1 MGRASVWFQ
10 RGRIVVLG
18 TLLILMS
25 STSTSWGQGAR
36 PTAKAGGAQS
46 ASLARYVPQKDLFL
60 YLEFDGVDAHA
71 TAWNASAASK
81 LLNET
86 KLGALLEDLASQGI
100 ELAQQSVPPAKRIK
114 GVEVVGVLKNLARQ
128 GFVIAVAGAN
138 PEDARLIVVL
148 RRGDRP
154 DVRRLLATITA
165 VSPAGEGNRQGA
177 SAPIRKG
184 ARTLN
189 PLGKEGSWWVE
200 KGDLILT
207 VAKKVDEVLAVI
219 DGKQPS
225 AVGHPLRTKLTKTE
239 NGFEPVAA
247 GFVDLTWL
255 PSLPPEAV
263 KFGLDGAKRVELQW
277 GFQDNALMSV
287 LRVVAPSPRRG
298 ALALLDQPTF
308 GISSLPPLPSNLT
321 GFTVLSVDL
330 VKTYDQIVALA
341 KLTSPAGDARVANF
355 EDLMRQRLSLDLRG
369 DLFRNV
375 GPKLAFYAQ
384 PAAPNQRAEKDPTLA
399 LLMQFTGLT
408 ISVQVRDQVAASKA
422 VDSLIET
429 LNSVLM
435 AQPPAPNAAPLQ
447 FQKLAGPRSKY
458 ELDMS
463 TARIAPQLAA
473 TYKPTV
479 IVGEDQLVIGATGS
493 AAERALARGR
503 SDQNWRPTGA
513 FLPMTRRLPANLVFL
528 NVSDPR
534 DSLPALV
541 EKVPTMIQQA
551 NAAIGQAQRQAGR
564 PGGGVSLQVDPD
576 KVPRPAELRRWL
588 FPASAALAVDA
599 QGVSFVLREPIPSIS
614 SPSAVAV
621 AVALLLPA
629 VQASR
634 EAARRV
640 QCTNNLKQIGLAF
653 HNYHAANNAFPRA
666 AITDKQGK
674 PLLSW
679 RVAILPYIEQ
689 QELYN
694 KFKLDEPWDSPHNKA
709 LLKEMPT
716 TYVCPSRSNAEPFAT
731 TYQVFSGKGAMFENG
746 QDIGIVSVTD
756 GTSNT
761 LLVVEAKAAVPWTK
775 PADLTFDPEA
785 APSLNGAGSPHPGGF
800 NSLFGDGSVRFIKNS
815 VNLDVFRAL
824 ITRNAGEVINADAF

>member
-1 MGRASVWFQ
+1 VS
-10 RGRIVVLG
+10 
-18 TLLILMS
+18 
-25 STSTSWGQGAR
+25 STSWGQGAR
-36 PTAKAGGAQS
+36 PTAKAAGAQS
-46 ASLARYVPQKDLFL
+46 ASLARYVPRQDLLF

-71 TAWNASAASK
+71 TAWRASAAYK
-81 LLNET
+81 LLNDT

-114 GVEVVGVLKNLARQ
+114 GVEVVALLKHLARQ
-128 GFVIAVAGAN
+128 GFVFAVAGEN
-138 PEDARLIVVL
+138 PDDARLIVVL

-154 DVRRLLATITA
+154 EIRRLLAMISS
-165 VSPAGEGNRQGA
+165 VSPAREGNRPTA
-177 SAPIRKG
+177 LAPIRKG

-225 AVGHPLRTKLTKTE
+225 AVSHPLRTELTKAE

-255 PSLPPEAV
+255 PPMPPEAV
-263 KFGLDGAKRVELQW
+263 KFGLDGAKRIELQW
-277 GFQDNALMSV
+277 GFQDNALLSV

-330 VKTYDQIVALA
+330 VKTYDQIVALT
-341 KLTSPAGDARVANF
+341 KLASPEGDAQVTNF
-355 EDLMRQRLSLDLRG
+355 ETLMRQRLGLDLRG
-369 DLFRNV
+369 DLFRHV

-384 PAAPNQRAEKDPTLA
+384 PAAQKAEKNPTLA

-408 ISVQVRDQVAASKA
+408 ISVQVRDQVAAGKA

-429 LNSVLM
+429 INSALM
-435 AQPPAPNAAPLQ
+435 AQPQAPNTAPLQ
-447 FQKLAGPRSKY
+447 FRKLVGPRSKY
-458 ELDMS
+458 ALDMS
-463 TARIAPQLAA
+463 TARIAPQLAEM
-473 TYKPTV
+473 YKPTV
-479 IVGEDQLVIGATGS
+479 IVGEDQLVIGATGTV
-493 AAERALARGR
+493 AERALAGGR
-503 SDQNWRPTGA
+503 TDQNWRPTGA

-534 DSLPALV
+534 DSVPALI
-541 EKVPTMIQQA
+541 ENVPTMIQQA
-551 NAAIGQAQRQAGR
+551 NAVIGQAQRQAGR
-564 PGGGVSLQVDPD
+564 PGGGVPLQVDPD
-576 KVPRPAELRRWL
+576 KVPRAAELRRLL
-588 FPASAALAVDA
+588 FPASAALAVDR
-599 QGVSFVLREPIPSIS
+599 QGVSFVLREPIPGIS
-614 SPSAVAV
+614 SPSTVAV

-629 VQASR
+629 VQSAR
-634 EAARRV
+634 EAARRA

-653 HNYHAANNAFPRA
+653 HNYHSATNAFPRA

-694 KFKLDEPWDSPHNKA
+694 KFKLDEPWDSPNNKA

-746 QDIGIVSVTD
+746 QDIGLASITD

-761 LLVVEAKAAVPWTK
+761 ILVVEAKEAVPWTK

-800 NSLFGDGSVRFIKNS
+800 NVLFADGAVRFIKLAI
-815 VNLDVFRAL
+815 NLDVFRAL
-824 ITRNAGEVINADAF
+824 ITRNAGEVINADGF